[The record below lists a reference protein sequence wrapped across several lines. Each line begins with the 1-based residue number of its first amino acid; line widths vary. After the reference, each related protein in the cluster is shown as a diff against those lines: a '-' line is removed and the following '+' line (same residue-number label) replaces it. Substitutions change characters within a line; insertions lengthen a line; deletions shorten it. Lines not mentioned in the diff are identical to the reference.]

1 MARRP
6 QQLPGEQGSR
16 KPAPSA
22 LRGPAARFRFQERR
36 CESSAWNCPLNDVCC
51 GPGCAREESLSDMC
65 AQRFYPQPAA
75 KLGPLPLFL
84 DLFIPKDFE
93 CNEFGSVH
101 SERLTRRF

>member
-1 MARRP
+1 
-6 QQLPGEQGSR
+6 
-16 KPAPSA
+16 
-22 LRGPAARFRFQERR
+22 
-36 CESSAWNCPLNDVCC
+36 
-51 GPGCAREESLSDMC
+51 MC